1 MSKLDNGVDEDS
13 RKRDVVEQ
21 ADAKRDVSRPK
32 ADARAWA
39 TINKLP
45 GGSKKINARRK
56 VPYGPLGGSGRKT
69 NQSRSS

>member
-1 MSKLDNGVDEDS
+1 MSKRDKGVDENKQ
-13 RKRDVVEQ
+13 KRETVEQ
-21 ADAKRDVSRPK
+21 GDSQRDVSRPK
-32 ADARAWA
+32 VEARAWA

-45 GGSKKINARRK
+45 GGSKKIHARRK

>member
-1 MSKLDNGVDEDS
+1 MSKPNIEVDEDKQ
-13 RKRDVVEQ
+13 KRDAVETR
-21 ADAKRDVSRPK
+21 DAHRDVRSPK

-39 TINKLP
+39 TMNKLP

-56 VPYGPLGGSGRKT
+56 VPHGPLGGSGRKT

>member
-1 MSKLDNGVDEDS
+1 MSKLDREVDEDKQ
-13 RKRDVVEQ
+13 KREAVEQ
-21 ADAKRDVSRPK
+21 ADAQRDVSRPK

-39 TINKLP
+39 HVNKLP